1 MKLREQCITDF
12 RNELMRSGTLTVLLT
27 NAIASKIGLSASE
40 FETIDIIRN
49 RQPITA
55 GELARACGLTT
66 GAITGLV
73 DRLQRK
79 GFVTRRRDEQDRRRV
94 YVETV
99 DDHERWKV
107 IRDGY
112 QPLATMLREYVD
124 TLSDEDVAR
133 LARQY
138 QAMNDRVEE
147 VIGGMHDETH
157 QSTR

>member
-1 MKLREQCITDF
+1 MKSRKTLTDNF

-27 NAIASKIGLSASE
+27 NAIASKIGLSANE

-73 DRLQRK
+73 DRLERK
-79 GFVTRRRDEQDRRRV
+79 GFVKRRRDDQDRRRV
-94 YVETV
+94 YIETV
-99 DDHERWKV
+99 SDPARWQV
-107 IRDGY
+107 ISDGY
-112 QPLATMLREYVD
+112 QPLALMLREYVN
-124 TLSDEDVAR
+124 TLSDEDVER

-138 QAMNDRVEE
+138 ENINDRVER
-147 VIGGMHDETH
+147 VINQMHDD
-157 QSTR
+157 S

>member
-1 MKLREQCITDF
+1 MKPRTELTDDF

-27 NAIASKIGLSASE
+27 NAIASKIGLSANE

-79 GFVTRRRDEQDRRRV
+79 GFVARRRDEQDRRRV
-94 YVETV
+94 YIETV
-99 DDHERWKV
+99 DDPDRWRV
-107 IRDGY
+107 ISEGY
-112 QPLATMLREYVD
+112 QPLATMLREYIA
-124 TLSDEDVAR
+124 TLSDEEVAL
-133 LARQY
+133 LAKQY
-138 QAMNDRVEE
+138 RAMNDRVEI
-147 VIGGMHDETH
+147 VIGDMHDETRK
-157 QSTR
+157 SSR